1 MSDILLT
8 KPLPAGK
15 IITVLDQTETGAAT
29 RISKFTIDSDSIL
42 VSLFVESLT
51 SGTLDVEVWT
61 ETEEGKELRVI
72 AFPTITSVTTELI
85 LRKAA
90 ACMSRVYVKVV
101 NTGACTYEV
110 RARGITAG
118 ELSVRIQG
126 ASQGSASS
134 TTVTTTPAPLIPVNL
149 NERSALIIK
158 NFNDSTGTLFIGF
171 TLAEATVADGYPIR
185 PTESLGIDIESGTS
199 IYAVSDTGT
208 VDVRLLQAG
217 L

>member
-1 MSDILLT
+1 MSDTLLT
-8 KPLPAGK
+8 KPLPPGK
-15 IITVLDQTETGAAT
+15 IITVLDQVEIAANT
-29 RISKFTIDSDSIL
+29 RIARFTLDADSVL

-51 SGTLDVEVWT
+51 SGTVDVEVWT
-61 ETEEGKELRVI
+61 ETEEGKESRVI
-72 AFPTITSVTTELI
+72 AFPTISSVTTELL

-90 ACMSRVYVKVV
+90 ACLSRVYVKVV

-126 ASQGSASS
+126 ASAGSASS
-134 TTVTTTPAPLIPVNL
+134 TTASTTPAVLIPVNL
-149 NERSALIIK
+149 NERTALIIK
-158 NFNDSTGTLFIGF
+158 NFNDSVGTLFIGF
-171 TLAEATVADGYPIR
+171 TLAEATVTDGYPIR

-199 IYAVSDTGT
+199 IYAVTDTGT

-217 L
+217 A